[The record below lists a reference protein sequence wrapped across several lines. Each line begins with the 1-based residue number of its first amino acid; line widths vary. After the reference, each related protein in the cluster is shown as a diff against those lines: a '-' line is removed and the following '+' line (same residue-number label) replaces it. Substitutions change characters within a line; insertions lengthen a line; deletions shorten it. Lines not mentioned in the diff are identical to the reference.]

1 MCVLNVLLMAVSGL
15 LGLFFFGRFL
25 SQRVGDADRRGVGP
39 RRQLEKL
46 SEVRREADAELAVM
60 GERLSRTV
68 RIYEA
73 ARDVCATLE
82 ERELWERFYD
92 NLKKIAPFTDCVLT
106 DEEAG
111 ASAFAPAV
119 ASAVA
124 SQETVFALGDKEGW
138 LGSIRIRGM
147 GVQDYPHAM
156 ILIRQFARGL
166 RRARLYRAVQELAV
180 TDSLTGTATRRYA
193 AERIDEEIARAR
205 THRFSLTFIMID
217 IDDFKAVND
226 MYGHLV
232 GDFILCEVARRI
244 RQEIREVDMIGRY
257 GGEEFMVL
265 APQTGREGAQ
275 ILAERMRRRVAEEP
289 VRAYDETIQVSISV
303 GVAIFPQDVDSA
315 QALIENADKA
325 LYAAKAG
332 GKNCVRFAGPDGHA

>member
-1 MCVLNVLLMAVSGL
+1 M
-15 LGLFFFGRFL
+15 
-25 SQRVGDADRRGVGP
+25 DRRGLGL
-39 RRQLEKL
+39 RRQLDKL
-46 SEVRREADAELAVM
+46 TEVRRDADAELAVM
-60 GERLSRTV
+60 GARLSQTI

-82 ERELWERFYD
+82 EQEIWERFCN
-92 NLKKIAPFTDCVLT
+92 NLKKIASFSDCVLT
-106 DEEAG
+106 DEQHG
-111 ASAFAPAV
+111 ASAVSF
-119 ASAVA
+119 
-124 SQETVFALGDKEGW
+124 QETVFALGDKEGG

-147 GVQDYPHAM
+147 GVQDYPHAL
-156 ILIRQFARGL
+156 ILVRQFARGL

-193 AERIDEEIARAR
+193 AERIDEEVTRARA
-205 THRFSLTFIMID
+205 HQLSLTYMMID
-217 IDDFKAVND
+217 IDDFKTVND

-275 ILAERMRRRVAEEP
+275 ILAERMRRRVAEEA
-289 VRAYDETIQVSISV
+289 VRAYDETVQVSISV
-303 GVAIFPQDVDSA
+303 GVAIFPQDADSA
-315 QALIENADKA
+315 QALIESADKA
-325 LYAAKAG
+325 LYAAKAA
-332 GKNCVRFAGPDGHA
+332 GKNCVRFAGDAQT